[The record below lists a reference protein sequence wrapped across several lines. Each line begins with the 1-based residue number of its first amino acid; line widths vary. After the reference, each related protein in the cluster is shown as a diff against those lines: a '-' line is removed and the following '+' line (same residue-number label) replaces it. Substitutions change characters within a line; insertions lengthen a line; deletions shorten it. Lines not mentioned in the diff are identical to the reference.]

1 MEVPSTL
8 REQPFGPSC
17 IHVCVDM
24 QRVYLEPTEWQLP
37 WFPRVLPNVVAITER
52 HVERTIFTRFI
63 TGRKPGDGV
72 GIWRRYYSRWAAM
85 TQEQIAPGML
95 DLAPD
100 LARLVPPAEVIDKP
114 VYSPWL
120 GSNLHAKL
128 AERRCDTVI
137 VTGGETDMCVL
148 ATVLGA
154 ADLGFR
160 TILVQDAVC
169 SASDEAHDAMLSL
182 FTKRYGQLVETSNTE
197 EILKRWV

>member
-1 MEVPSTL
+1 
-8 REQPFGPSC
+8 
-17 IHVCVDM
+17 
-24 QRVYLEPTEWQLP
+24 
-37 WFPRVLPNVVAITER
+37 
-52 HVERTIFTRFI
+52 
-63 TGRKPGDGV
+63 
-72 GIWRRYYSRWAAM
+72 M

-197 EILKRWV
+197 EILERWV